1 MHYYFNIRINK
12 KMMTTVNTKKKL
24 KLIDA
29 LNLQAYKKSCI
40 ISEYGSVFSVKKP
53 LIIWQQEQQNYSRS
67 LCRLENMKEFR
78 KMQLKLQ
85 RRVLQIQCSLPKSCC
100 NLQYTS

>member
-1 MHYYFNIRINK
+1 
-12 KMMTTVNTKKKL
+12 MTTVNSKKKL

-29 LNLQAYKKSCI
+29 LNLQAYKKICI
-40 ISEYGSVFSVKKP
+40 IGEYGSVFSVKKP

-67 LCRLENMKEFR
+67 LCRLENMKAFR

-85 RRVLQIQCSLPKSCC
+85 RRFLQIQCSLPNHPKQI
-100 NLQYTS
+100 L